1 MKIKILTSNCKK
13 GECGPE
19 CPYCRLSETFSSLA
33 GSKAFH
39 NEEGILQE
47 SPENIIPPA
56 FNRFL
61 ALAKIGHPPLTESG
75 LPQVTSASSMRG
87 RSAVERGEKLQAQMA
102 EYIERNEM
110 KSKAA
115 QDVFAQY
122 VIRYIGEAFET
133 RRGNLIE
140 TNLNSVSVNEVL
152 QQALNRLNFGA
163 KGWEAFRE
171 AVYGG
176 SVIPDEDEEK
186 INKQWMEKQKAWFN
200 LLDDFQTDSPT
211 SEQWDGKYAQMVD
224 NGASPQELLVYLG
237 KQYKSRV
244 KSIKKF
250 FQKNPELGPMQA
262 ETLEYVRRA
271 WDYWQDKIVSHSMG
285 NLRKIGKFLEE
296 EKFVGEL
303 GALLKKYPSYDE
315 QDGATGDFT
324 QRSSL
329 YHANEFIDNE
339 MIKGELEVCDEGFAS
354 AMQPIPDDRD
364 NAKPCVLKEYDDGF
378 FWWNRKASS
387 CDVAGEEMA
396 NCGSSNYE
404 SSTLLIL
411 KEKVNNDSAEV
422 RDKIKGRIML
432 EYNSDQ
438 NEMVQILGF
447 GNSFPQKEY
456 WEKIKDA
463 WKELDG
469 PKIGERAFTHLANS
483 GRADREAINSFL
495 EYVGDGK
502 STPPV
507 SFFREEEHTNS
518 FIDRLRN
525 EWYHTNDEAARGG
538 STRLSFDSE
547 HVSSDGSSKKA
558 YAPIEVEGYIGPVPY
573 VVLPG
578 MTRSAAPSLERG
590 LFGSLTIAA
599 SEGEPIPSKDKK
611 EDDTGSHDVVKG
623 LLENKLKRAIRSAI
637 LDMPRDVQGNV
648 IVSAGTAEDAGTRS
662 ANTFEFLRYNV
673 QTRETSPGNGR
684 ARFRIYF
691 KFNIVPEVFT
701 DEGRDVDEPQGAMA
715 HEALLAVRRRLAGDK
730 MLVMLN
736 DAIEAENRRL
746 NPPEKGQPPYDYD
759 NPPEDVVL
767 SLAEI
772 IQEMEDIKQDHSE
785 GVTFT
790 TFTRRLFVVYRSL
803 VSPRGNGYMN
813 IDALS
818 REIKDAWAEFVSQ
831 DDYWANEW
839 HRLEMDSQA
848 RVQEMG
854 GQAVLDQAEREG
866 DMTGA
871 DDVATPDDSLDEIG
885 QQRRYYGHDHA
896 QGILRFTRGN
906 MDLDTVATNVRRI
919 LRDFDQ
925 FNPLGDWDHSNIAK
939 AKLNAIDANYDL
951 DNMTHVLSGE
961 EIDKALNLVIAINRG
976 DFDNEESDEDIEQ
989 DQAQPVDFGGGA
1001 EDYADRFRQQT
1012 GQDYE
1017 EYETQ
1022 SAADARHQL
1031 RIRLRGRAN
1040 LFVRMVNAPN
1050 SQGWDYY
1057 SGTSI
1062 WARTKEEMIEQG
1074 IYLDW
1079 LETLPNDSPIRQ
1091 AELEDARREANMTDN
1106 QRNLIARGNMMV
1118 RYLERT
1124 PRRVENPA
1132 FRGTMQRLKSRMK
1145 EEGLWDTWW
1154 PTVPDSSPLKT
1165 SGVMDDDQTLVEA
1178 RDLVNNLLG
1187 IKQSD
1192 RIRININENMGASPE
1207 VQRSTT
1213 VDEHFLDFLEE
1224 KIPSLDVENPNEV
1237 KAVIWAIENNDTAEQ
1252 VFKALEQH
1260 GLVTRHMDSAAE
1272 TTAFQ
1277 IRQIQTIMTSHW
1289 FSKIEQLYEGKRR
1302 QTVGILPYRMI
1313 EGEIEFL
1320 IGEMT
1325 NIYHAL
1331 PDETPEPDFQGKWTC
1346 FKGGVDDGEDEKSAA
1361 RREFQEE
1368 STFTWNGQ
1376 LDDSKIVQN
1385 KKVKIWLVDAAD
1397 LDPSKFNRNNVDKI
1411 TGDYLNGMPEIWS
1424 IGWFSPEETQ
1434 SKLANSQKDLIPQA
1448 IEILTDSADIPE
1460 EPENEGA
1467 PMSFALNENEN
1478 ITTLHI
1484 FDFDDTIAFT
1494 NTLTKVTAPDRETYD
1509 LDQAGLDKLLKSNDL
1524 GQDGLE
1530 GDGYVFDFSGF
1541 RTVSPDSKLN
1551 PVIVRRIDACCLAG
1565 GRDPN
1570 GDFYVLTARAAAA
1583 EGPIHQYLAD
1593 NGIEIDRSK
1602 VIGVEGKSKASRI
1615 KSLISGTNVKK
1626 VIFYDDSD
1634 NNIKDVAGLRQ
1645 DPELQDVTFELYPVD
1660 EEGNIPKKPMQ
1671 ETNYDR
1677 KRFKIKIG
1685 ARQMKLRVI
1694 NEKVFSK
1701 DLDGDGEAEVPDDR
1715 QGETGAPEVNMDGG
1729 LSDKDNDGDTD
1740 LASSKEPAEPEVE
1753 EVPGDDEL
1761 AAELAALEEDVG
1773 RMIKLKLVQEEVLDE
1788 GSISPDRWSK
1798 IKAWQPEAHGLVYYN
1813 PQGEGPCLA
1822 GGMVRIAASL
1832 SVQGIGDRSFERNRV
1847 RLEIQQPGFY
1857 VTGENK
1863 GKLSI
1868 EPLNITVDGRHV
1880 VQHGNVGFVDVANW
1894 VLRRK
1899 GITDEYANL
1908 LDYNGKIIATKN
1920 MQLKYSNAR
1929 KCPRDNK

>member
-1 MKIKILTSNCKK
+1 
-13 GECGPE
+13 
-19 CPYCRLSETFSSLA
+19 
-33 GSKAFH
+33 
-39 NEEGILQE
+39 
-47 SPENIIPPA
+47 
-56 FNRFL
+56 
-61 ALAKIGHPPLTESG
+61 
-75 LPQVTSASSMRG
+75 
-87 RSAVERGEKLQAQMA
+87 MA
-102 EYIERNEM
+102 EYIERNQM
-110 KSKAA
+110 KSKVA

-122 VIRYIGEAFET
+122 VVRYVGEPFET

-140 TNLNSVSVNEVL
+140 TNLNSVSVNSVFED
-152 QQALNRLNFGA
+152 ALNRLNFGA
-163 KGWEAFRE
+163 KGWRAFQGTVLGVDIE
-171 AVYGG
+171 NPDAEY
-176 SVIPDEDEEK
+176 DEDDVTPQVGK
-186 INKQWMEKQKAWFN
+186 LWMEKQKAWFS
-200 LLDDFQTDSPT
+200 LLDDFKPDSPT
-211 SEQWDGKYAQMVD
+211 SEQWDAKYAQMVD
-224 NGASPQELLVYLG
+224 NEASPQERLVYLG
-237 KQYKSRV
+237 KQYKSRL
-244 KSIKKF
+244 KGIKKF
-250 FQKNPELGPMQA
+250 FQKNPELDPMQA
-262 ETLEYVRRA
+262 ETLEFVRRA
-271 WDYWQDKIVSHSMG
+271 WDYWQDRIVSHSMG

-303 GALLKKYPSYDE
+303 SALLKKHPSMD
-315 QDGATGDFT
+315 DFDAISGDFRE
-324 QRSSL
+324 RSSL

-339 MIKGELEVCDEGFAS
+339 MIKGELEMCDEGFAG
-354 AMQPIPDDRD
+354 AKQPTPDDRD
-364 NAKPCVLKEYDDGF
+364 DAKPCVLKEYDDGF

-422 RDKIKGRIML
+422 RDKIKGRIMI
-432 EYNSDQ
+432 EYNSDH

-447 GNSFPQKEY
+447 GNSFPKKEY

-463 WKELDG
+463 WKELDR
-469 PKIGERAFTHLANS
+469 PKIGERAFTHLANT
-483 GRADREAINSFL
+483 GRADRESIDSFL
-495 EYVGDGK
+495 EYVGEGK
-502 STPPV
+502 TTPPK
-507 SFFREEEHTNS
+507 SFWREDDHTNS

-525 EWYHTNDEAARGG
+525 EWYHTNDEAAFGG
-538 STRLSFDSE
+538 TQRLSFDSE
-547 HVSSDGSSKKA
+547 HVSTDGSSKKA
-558 YAPIEVEGYIGPVPY
+558 YAPIEVEGFIGPAPY
-573 VVLPG
+573 VALPDQRRMG
-578 MTRSAAPSLERG
+578 AVPSLEKS
-590 LFGSLTIAA
+590 LFDSLTIAA

-611 EDDTGSHDVVKG
+611 EDDTGSHDVIKG
-623 LLENKLKRAIRSAI
+623 LLQNKLKRAIRSAI
-637 LDMPRDVQGNV
+637 LDMPRDYEGNT
-648 IVSAGTAEDAGTRS
+648 IVSAGTAEDAAKRS
-662 ANTFEFLRYNV
+662 ANTFEFKRYNV
-673 QTRETSPGNGR
+673 QTRTTEGRGR

-701 DEGRDVDEPQGAMA
+701 DEGREVDEPQGVMA

-736 DAIEAENRRL
+736 DAIEAENRRI

-772 IQEMEDIKQDHSE
+772 IQEMQDIKQGHSE
-785 GVTFT
+785 RRSFLP
-790 TFTRRLFVVYRSL
+790 FTRRLFVVYRSL

-813 IDALS
+813 IDALP
-818 REIKDAWAEFVSQ
+818 RDIKEDWAEFVSE
-831 DDYWANEW
+831 DDYWSNEW

-871 DDVATPDDSLDEIG
+871 DDVATADDSLDEIG
-885 QQRRYYGHDHA
+885 QQRRYYGHEHA
-896 QGILRFTRGN
+896 QGVQRFVRITV
-906 MDLDTVATNVRRI
+906 DSETVAVNVRRI

-925 FNPLGDWDHSNIAK
+925 FNPIGDWDHSNIAK

-951 DNMTHVLSGE
+951 ENMTHLLSGE
-961 EIDKALNLVIAINRG
+961 EIDKVLNLVIAINRG

-989 DQAQPVDFGGGA
+989 DQARPVDFGGGA

-1022 SAADARHQL
+1022 SAADAQREAQS
-1031 RIRLRGRAN
+1031 RLRGRAN

-1079 LETLPNDSPIRQ
+1079 LETLPNDNPIRQ
-1091 AELEDARREANMTDN
+1091 AELEDARRDANMTDT

-1118 RYLERT
+1118 RYVERT

-1132 FRGTMQRLKSRMK
+1132 FRGTMQRLKDRME
-1145 EEGLWDTWW
+1145 EEGLWYAWW
-1154 PTVPDSSPLKT
+1154 AGVPDSSPLKT
-1165 SGVMDDDQTLVEA
+1165 SGILDEDQTLVEA

-1213 VDEHFLDFLEE
+1213 VDQHFLDFLEE
-1224 KIPSLDVENPNEV
+1224 KIPSLDVSNPNEV
-1237 KAVIWAIENNDTAEQ
+1237 KAVIWAIESNDTAEQ
-1252 VFKALEQH
+1252 VFKALERH

-1313 EGEIEFL
+1313 DGEIEFL

-1346 FKGGVDDGEDEKSAA
+1346 FKGGIDDGEDEKSAA

-1397 LDPSKFNRNNVDKI
+1397 LDPSKFNRNDVHKI

-1424 IGWFSPEETQ
+1424 IGWFSPEEAQ
-1434 SKLANSQKDLIPQA
+1434 SKLANNQKDLIPQA
-1448 IEILTDSADIPE
+1448 VEILTDSADIPE

-1467 PMSFALNENEN
+1467 PMSFALNENAN

-1494 NTLTKVTAPDRETYD
+1494 TSYTQVSVPEGETEAARLLSQLDKEPTGPPYALDQHGLDTMFRELGSEDELAARGFD
-1509 LDQAGLDKLLKSNDL
+1509 LDFSSFKTVASN
-1524 GQDGLE
+1524 
-1530 GDGYVFDFSGF
+1530 
-1541 RTVSPDSKLN
+1541 SPLN
-1551 PVIVRRIDACCLAG
+1551 PVIARRINDCCLAG

-1570 GDFYVLTARAAAA
+1570 GDFYVLTARSAAA
-1583 EGPIHQYLAD
+1583 EDSIHQYLLAQEPPID
-1593 NGIEIDRSK
+1593 IDRSK
-1602 VIGVEGKSKASRI
+1602 VIGVEGKSKGDRI
-1615 KSLISGTNVKK
+1615 KSILKGSNVKK

-1634 NNIKDVAGLRQ
+1634 NNIQDVARLRD
-1645 DPELQDVTFELYPVD
+1645 DPDLQGVAFELYPVD

-1685 ARQMKLRVI
+1685 AR
-1694 NEKVFSK
+1694 
-1701 DLDGDGEAEVPDDR
+1701 
-1715 QGETGAPEVNMDGG
+1715 
-1729 LSDKDNDGDTD
+1729 
-1740 LASSKEPAEPEVE
+1740 
-1753 EVPGDDEL
+1753 
-1761 AAELAALEEDVG
+1761 
-1773 RMIKLKLVQEEVLDE
+1773 
-1788 GSISPDRWSK
+1788 
-1798 IKAWQPEAHGLVYYN
+1798 
-1813 PQGEGPCLA
+1813 
-1822 GGMVRIAASL
+1822 
-1832 SVQGIGDRSFERNRV
+1832 
-1847 RLEIQQPGFY
+1847 
-1857 VTGENK
+1857 
-1863 GKLSI
+1863 
-1868 EPLNITVDGRHV
+1868 
-1880 VQHGNVGFVDVANW
+1880 
-1894 VLRRK
+1894 
-1899 GITDEYANL
+1899 
-1908 LDYNGKIIATKN
+1908 
-1920 MQLKYSNAR
+1920 
-1929 KCPRDNK
+1929 